1 MNPVSIYHIVIDYC
15 ILLHLLFINRCRR
28 RNKADVEA
36 TVQAAQDA
44 AVFR

>member
-1 MNPVSIYHIVIDYC
+1 MNPVSII
-15 ILLHLLFINRCRR
+15 ILLLIIAYCAFVFINRCRR

>member
-1 MNPVSIYHIVIDYC
+1 MNPVSII
-15 ILLHLLFINRCRR
+15 ILLLLLHIAHLLFINRCRR